1 MISVKNLTKAFGPKL
16 AVNDVSFTVQKGE
29 VLGFLGP
36 NGAGKSTTMRMI
48 TGFTPP
54 TSGSV
59 TIGGNDIA
67 DAPIPAKRLLGYLPE
82 SAPSYA
88 DMTVTGFLNFI
99 AELRG
104 LTGSARK
111 QAVDRVID
119 MCFLGSVVHQSVDT
133 LSKGYKHRVCFAQS
147 IIHDP
152 EVLIMDEPTDGLDPN
167 QKHEVR
173 NLIREMGKTKA
184 VIFSTHILEEVDAA
198 CTRAI
203 IIDRGRMVANG
214 TPKELRDM
222 SELAGAV
229 TISAQGAP
237 ADQMQAKLA
246 ALPEAARVAAL
257 VEKSGGSGLRVY
269 PKDKQAPVALARSV
283 MELVDREGW
292 KVDALHTEEGQ
303 LDEVFRR
310 ITLPDTVKK

>member
-1 MISVKNLTKAFGPKL
+1 MISVKNLTKAFGAKL
-16 AVNDVSFTVQKGE
+16 AVNDVSFTVRKGE

-104 LTGSARK
+104 LSGPARK

-119 MCFLGSVVHQSVDT
+119 MCFLESVVHQSVDT

-167 QKHEVR
+167 QKHEIR
-173 NLIREMGKTKA
+173 QLIKRMGETKA
-184 VIFSTHILEEVDAA
+184 IVFSTHILEEVEDT
-198 CTRAI
+198 CTRVI
-203 IIDRGRMVANG
+203 IIDRGVVVADG
-214 TPKELRDM
+214 TPAEL
-222 SELAGAV
+222 
-229 TISAQGAP
+229 
-237 ADQMQAKLA
+237 K
-246 ALPEAARVAAL
+246 
-257 VEKSGGSGLRVY
+257 
-269 PKDKQAPVALARSV
+269 ARSPSG
-283 MELVDREGW
+283 R
-292 KVDALHTEEGQ
+292 
-303 LDEVFRR
+303 LDEVFRA
-310 ITLPDTVKK
+310 ITLPDTVAAANAASVKAH

>member
-54 TSGSV
+54 TSGTV
-59 TIGGNDIA
+59 TIGGNDIS

-104 LTGSARK
+104 LSGTARK

-167 QKHEVR
+167 QKHEIR
-173 NLIREMGKTKA
+173 QLIKRMGETKA
-184 VIFSTHILEEVDAA
+184 IVFSTHILEEVEAV
-198 CTRAI
+198 CSRAI
-203 IIDRGRMVANG
+203 IIDRGRIVANG
-214 TPKELRDM
+214 TPAELKSR
-222 SELAGAV
+222 SENAGV
-229 TISAQGAP
+229 VHVRISG
-237 ADQMQAKLA
+237 D
-246 ALPEAARVAAL
+246 V
-257 VEKSGGSGLRVY
+257 SGGIAGKLGGLPLALKVAPLANVSGKASFRIT
-269 PKDKQAPVALARSV
+269 PKGSAANGDLAVSVFDLAR
-283 MELVDREGW
+283 RENW
-292 KVDALHTEEGQ
+292 KLEELHTDEGR
-303 LDEVFRR
+303 LDEVFRD
-310 ITLPDTVKK
+310 ITLSDTSK